1 MIFEAIKP
9 IIANQFKIPE
19 SAIFED
25 TNIYNDLKFDSL
37 DAVELIIAIEEHF
50 NLELLD
56 SEADGITTVK
66 DIIDLVAKK
75 MA

>member
-1 MIFEAIKP
+1 MIFDTIKP
-9 IIANQFKIPE
+9 IIAKQFKIPE

-50 NLELLD
+50 EIELLD
-56 SEADGITTVK
+56 SEADGVTTVK
-66 DIIDLVAKK
+66 DIIDLVSKK

>member
-1 MIFEAIKP
+1 MIFEKIKP

-19 SAIFED
+19 STIFED
-25 TNIYNDLKFDSL
+25 TNIYKDLKFDSL

-66 DIIDLVAKK
+66 DIIELITKK